1 MTLGLMVVGSGE
13 TRTLPEAPVLFS
25 PARRFAGG
33 RYTFPDCPHPQSRE
47 DCMSIRRFAAWL
59 WCIGI
64 LPALNVS
71 AATTTS
77 NLEREQSW
85 AEEIVDLL
93 VVGEPV
99 WLQNRGH
106 KFLALY
112 TPPARAGRTAVI
124 LAHGRG
130 VHPAWGL
137 IDKLRSDLADAGY
150 HTLSLQMPI
159 LAADAPFGNYGQTFP
174 EAFERMTA
182 GIRYL
187 RLQKNVDRVIL
198 LGHSS
203 GAIAVVGYAAKHPQP
218 AVAGV
223 VAIGL
228 STYQNT
234 VDVMQS
240 PRMLRQVQVPV
251 LDIYGSND
259 LQEVLSYTKQRQDAA
274 RAGQLKYTSRMVP
287 GADHFFTD
295 HYNVLKTEIT
305 RWLHPL
311 RTQ

>member
-1 MTLGLMVVGSGE
+1 
-13 TRTLPEAPVLFS
+13 
-25 PARRFAGG
+25 
-33 RYTFPDCPHPQSRE
+33 
-47 DCMSIRRFAAWL
+47 MSIRWATALL
-59 WCIGI
+59 WCFGMLLV
-64 LPALNVS
+64 LPLS

-77 NLEREQSW
+77 NLEREQNW
-85 AEEIVDLL
+85 ADEILDLI

-99 WLQNRGH
+99 WLRNRGN
-106 KFLALY
+106 KFLGLY
-112 TPPARAGRTAVI
+112 TPPAHPGRTGVI

-137 IDKLRSDLADAGY
+137 MDKLRSDLADAGY

-174 EAFERMTA
+174 EAFERLSA

-187 RLQKNVDRVIL
+187 RVQKGVDRVIL

-203 GAIAVVGYAAKHPQP
+203 GAISVVGYAAKQPQP
-218 AVAGV
+218 EVVGI

-234 VDVMQS
+234 VEIMQS
-240 PRMLRQVQVPV
+240 PRMLKQVRVPV

-259 LQEVLSYTKQRQDAA
+259 LQEVLSYTRQRQDAA
-274 RAGQLKYTSRMVP
+274 RAGKLNYISRMVP

-295 HYNVLKTEIT
+295 HYAVLRSEIT
-305 RWLHPL
+305 RWLQPL
-311 RTQ
+311 RSR